1 MLIPESL
8 RGKKLPPIRH
18 VCFGL
23 YMIDKYMFILCK
35 QSFILLLLF
44 LLIANTILTNPV
56 FTNRAPHPIFASSSY
71 SIQLIHSN
79 GSLYPT
85 TPSAREGLS

>member
-1 MLIPESL
+1 MIPESL
-8 RGKKLPPIRH
+8 SGRKLPPIRH
-18 VCFGL
+18 VYFGL

-44 LLIANTILTNPV
+44 LLIVNTILTNPV
-56 FTNRAPHPIFASSSY
+56 LKNRPLHPIFASSSY

-79 GSLYPT
+79 GIIYPT
-85 TPSAREGLS
+85 TLSPREGLS